1 MAEKKVKKEEETK
14 IETEETGVQFG
25 YVYQGKLVDLVP
37 HSDADSTFDKLT
49 ADADALAKL
58 LSITLGGALFEITAN
73 SSKEEADDYKKYLL
87 KAIGDAAQHRAD
99 ELMADFNKAINET
112 LETMGA
118 KKNIDVPEKSEPKVE
133 QKVIVDNENNDPV
146 A

>member
-58 LSITLGGALFEITAN
+58 LSITLGGVLFEITAN

-118 KKNIDVPEKSEPKVE
+118 KKNIDVPEKSELKVE
-133 QKVIVDNENNDPV
+133 QEVIVDKENNDPV

>member
-1 MAEKKVKKEEETK
+1 MAEKKVKKEEIK

-49 ADADALAKL
+49 ADADVLAKL
-58 LSITLGGALFEITAN
+58 LSVTLGGALFEITAN

-87 KAIGDAAQHRAD
+87 KAVGDAAQHRAD
-99 ELMADFNKAINET
+99 ELMAEFTKTINET

-118 KKNIDVPEKSEPKVE
+118 KKNVDIPEKSEPKVE
-133 QKVIVDNENNDPV
+133 QEVIVDNENNDPV

>member
-1 MAEKKVKKEEETK
+1 MADKKVKKEETK

-49 ADADALAKL
+49 GDADVLAKL
-58 LSITLGGALFEITAN
+58 LSVTLGGALFEITAN
-73 SSKEEADDYKKYLL
+73 STKEEADDYKKYLL

-99 ELMADFNKAINET
+99 ELMAEFTKTINET
-112 LETMGA
+112 LESMGA
-118 KKNIDVPEKSEPKVE
+118 KNNVDVPAKSETKVE
-133 QKVIVDNENNDPV
+133 QEVIVDNENNDPV

>member
-1 MAEKKVKKEEETK
+1 MADKKVKKEETK

-37 HSDADSTFDKLT
+37 RSDADSTFDKLT
-49 ADADALAKL
+49 GDADVLAKL
-58 LSITLGGALFEITAN
+58 LSVTLGGALFEITAN
-73 SSKEEADDYKKYLL
+73 STKEEADDYKKYLL

-99 ELMADFNKAINET
+99 ELMAEFTKTINET
-112 LETMGA
+112 LESMGA
-118 KKNIDVPEKSEPKVE
+118 KNNVDVPAKSETKVE
-133 QKVIVDNENNDPV
+133 QEVIVDKENNDPV

>member
-1 MAEKKVKKEEETK
+1 MAEKKVKKEEEIK
-14 IETEETGVQFG
+14 IKTEETGVQFG

-37 HSDADSTFDKLT
+37 HSDADSTFNKLT
-49 ADADALAKL
+49 ADADVLAKL
-58 LSITLGGALFEITAN
+58 LSITLGGVLFEITAN

-99 ELMADFNKAINET
+99 ELMAEFNKAINET

-133 QKVIVDNENNDPV
+133 QEVIVDNENNDPV

>member
-1 MAEKKVKKEEETK
+1 MADKKVKKEETK
-14 IETEETGVQFG
+14 IEPEETGVQFG

-49 ADADALAKL
+49 GDADVLAKL
-58 LSITLGGALFEITAN
+58 LSVTLGGALFEITAN
-73 SSKEEADDYKKYLL
+73 STKEEADDYKKYLL

-99 ELMADFNKAINET
+99 ELMAEFTKTVNET
-112 LETMGA
+112 LESMGA
-118 KKNIDVPEKSEPKVE
+118 KNNIDVPAKSEPKVE
-133 QKVIVDNENNDPV
+133 QEVIVDNENNDPV